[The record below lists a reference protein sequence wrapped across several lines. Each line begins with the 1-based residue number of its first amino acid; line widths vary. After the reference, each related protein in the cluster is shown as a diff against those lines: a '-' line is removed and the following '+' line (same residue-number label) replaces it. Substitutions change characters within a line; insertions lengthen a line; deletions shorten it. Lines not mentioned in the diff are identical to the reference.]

1 MSGRRAARTSLP
13 TDVRAV
19 ARGFRWGRRP
29 PAPTGTRAGVV
40 EPGPA
45 EFPTGWSRRPGAVL
59 AREVVQT
66 VAFGPL
72 VRSQTRLSVQGL
84 DRLDGLDGLDGPC
97 VFAANHASHLDAPL
111 VVLSLPPEVRRRT
124 AVTAAADYF
133 FDAWWRAAGTA
144 LLLNTVPMERM
155 SGRVSSTPA
164 RLLDEGWNL
173 VVFPEGTRSV
183 DGWSGPLRGGAAH
196 LAVGAGV
203 PVVPV
208 SLRGT
213 YAAMPRGRTWPTP
226 GRPPLEVRFGAPLHP
241 GDRSP
246 RELTAALASSVALL
260 HDETDSDW
268 WSAQRRA
275 ARGETPSLAGPDVAP
290 WRRRFEATRP
300 RPSAVA
306 RPRAWGG

>member
-1 MSGRRAARTSLP
+1 MRRPRPTSSLRS
-13 TDVRAV
+13 DVRAV
-19 ARGFRWGRRP
+19 SRGFRWGRRP
-29 PAPTGTRAGVV
+29 PAPAGTRSGVE
-40 EPGPA
+40 EPGPR

-59 AREVVQT
+59 VREAVQT

-72 VRSQTRLSVQGL
+72 VRSQTRLRTSGL
-84 DRLDGLDGLDGPC
+84 DHLAGLEGPC
-97 VFAANHASHLDAPL
+97 VFAANHASHLDAPV

-144 LLLNTVPMERM
+144 LLLGTVPMERM

-164 RLLDEGWNL
+164 RLLEEGWNL

-196 LAVGAGV
+196 LAAGAGV

-213 YAAMPRGRTWPTP
+213 YAAMPRGRSWPAP
-226 GRPPLEVRFGAPLHP
+226 GRPLLDVRFGAPLHP
-241 GDRSP
+241 GGRTP
-246 RELTAALASSVALL
+246 RELTAEVAAAVARL
-260 HDETDSDW
+260 HDETDTDW
-268 WSAQRRA
+268 WSSVRRA
-275 ARGETPSLAGPDVAP
+275 ADGGTPPLEGPDVAP
-290 WRRRFEATRP
+290 WRRRFEASRP
-300 RPSAVA
+300 RASGRA
-306 RPRAWGG
+306 RPRVWGDPLG